1 MERKTLS
8 RILFVNACFSL
19 SRTGACK
26 QLSARTIRHSDQ
38 DVHEVSRSWARR
50 RVFLHVSG
58 APRLKKE
65 KSGGLFFCFSLA
77 LALSLSSLSSL
88 VARVSPS
95 IAFSLSDKPRNAGLS
110 FLAELSLP
118 SAVERSTR
126 PLCQVR
132 GELSRPHHAIKVT
145 VLHKFSLST
154 PELTVNSH
162 TIISFVDNP
171 EFNDPPVI

>member
-1 MERKTLS
+1 MESKTLS

-132 GELSRPHHAIKVT
+132 GDSFFDAFPLPHEKEISRRSILTFSKPERHNS
-145 VLHKFSLST
+145 SLSFHFLST
-154 PELTVNSH
+154 KNVSR
-162 TIISFVDNP
+162 
-171 EFNDPPVI
+171 